1 MHQTFYIDI
10 DEEITS
16 IVERLR
22 KSRVE
27 EIIMVVPKRAL
38 LIQSIINL
46 RVLKK
51 EAEAIG
57 LQLMIVTQ
65 DKLGK
70 LLIEKAGILV
80 QQKLDDVS
88 DEEMLLGAE
97 GVETGSELKKNV
109 PEISENIE
117 DKKRIKKKI
126 EGIGSDNYFIGEPE
140 VSEISREP
148 ERSPVDKLENER
160 GRERIVN
167 RELVLGTGNDIKR
180 APRAPE
186 PGKGEKISGG
196 ALRRVMAMDVFGGG
210 GAQRPLA
217 ETQIPAGR
225 EFASLP
231 EDKKIESFFSGAQSR
246 NHADSAVDGY
256 PAPWGG
262 VFGNPE
268 GKPMSVRKK
277 EKNIFGSEKISGSFR
292 RF

>member
-117 DKKRIKKKI
+117 D
-126 EGIGSDNYFIGEPE
+126 
-140 VSEISREP
+140 
-148 ERSPVDKLENER
+148 
-160 GRERIVN
+160 
-167 RELVLGTGNDIKR
+167 
-180 APRAPE
+180 
-186 PGKGEKISGG
+186 
-196 ALRRVMAMDVFGGG
+196 
-210 GAQRPLA
+210 
-217 ETQIPAGR
+217 
-225 EFASLP
+225 
-231 EDKKIESFFSGAQSR
+231 
-246 NHADSAVDGY
+246 
-256 PAPWGG
+256 
-262 VFGNPE
+262 
-268 GKPMSVRKK
+268 
-277 EKNIFGSEKISGSFR
+277 
-292 RF
+292 